1 MLGFKCAV
9 EGCLPTGSGF
19 AQLPGMLLIS
29 TLKKVLK
36 RDSYNVLLTMQ
47 WTASENVP
55 TLQASGKRT
64 KQRGRKKKK
73 IRALL
78 LKRVQVGAKWR
89 SWPISEW
96 QL

>member
-47 WTASENVP
+47 WTTSENVP

-64 KQRGRKKKK
+64 KQRVRKKKK
-73 IRALL
+73 NQSTA
-78 LKRVQVGAKWR
+78 AKTCTGW
-89 SWPISEW
+89 SKMEK
-96 QL
+96 LAHL

>member
-73 IRALL
+73 NQSTA
-78 LKRVQVGAKWR
+78 AKTCTGW
-89 SWPISEW
+89 SKMEK
-96 QL
+96 LAHL